1 MRRLGIAPGPDA
13 VAQLA
18 VAQQREAAAL
28 EAAKRAEIERRASF
42 SHPGGDLAGSLL
54 EEQGRQ
60 RAGREFEWRQ
70 AENARVRNLVD
81 EEAGR
86 MTIEGMSPPSLETE
100 SNARADASADAKR
113 ATEAEMRKLGLDPS
127 SPGAL
132 AAYLEKRGAV
142 LDADEEPG
150 ERDPET
156 VSYVPEPSIAGEER
170 GSFWDAATGAWKAHP
185 LVTHLGGL
193 LGADDDA
200 VEAEEAKVEAAKKA
214 AKTEEVIGIGGGLA
228 DVLSLED
235 QQRALEPAQT
245 LPPEA
250 PPEAPP
256 EVRIKTKKVPVF
268 NRDIVAAEDKIL
280 ADDKDVNLPASPARD
295 IQADWQERNEASE
308 EFFKGRFEALK
319 TNTANTKAEIGKI
332 KTAAQN
338 LLDFSKTGN
347 FPKNQREAVLTAWF
361 LRTGAAMLYGR
372 DKKGNVLSFA
382 ENIGRALEIYSE
394 VESEHK
400 EKYLTGLKD
409 SLNSQKAISELI
421 IAADTAEQAST
432 RALML
437 AKRADQLGNDKLA
450 ADWQRIALQQQK
462 LVNDAYS
469 AKVNATI
476 AKQQADAQ
484 TLAAQRPTTATIQDG
499 RLLAIQSSIYQQAV
513 AIEDTV
519 ASNAMLEKYFIISN
533 GEVVYGAK
541 GLPLAREDAFMPLYK
556 QDPILSRASA
566 GGITPYQTF
575 GLGSRVSDAESD
587 AQTSYGSFSEKG
599 DFSGAEYIKAT
610 NVIKELEKRGFR
622 VKNEKG
628 EWVPWQEGINK
639 QAEIPQDLFIKVYY
653 EMNHRAEIGPG
664 QLLEDSYNRVAGAS
678 IPQAGG
684 QDTGQRPLDIFDR

>member
-1 MRRLGIAPGPDA
+1 MIPKDDPLARGPERAASRRQRSEFDVNIPGY
-13 VAQLA
+13 
-18 VAQQREAAAL
+18 
-28 EAAKRAEIERRASF
+28 
-42 SHPGGDLAGSLL
+42 
-54 EEQGRQ
+54 EEQTGILS
-60 RAGREFEWRQ
+60 G
-70 AENARVRNLVD
+70 VGD
-81 EEAGR
+81 
-86 MTIEGMSPPSLETE
+86 P
-100 SNARADASADAKR
+100 SADANQKEPPFL
-113 ATEAEMRKLGLDPS
+113 TEAAPDF
-127 SPGAL
+127 
-132 AAYLEKRGAV
+132 
-142 LDADEEPG
+142 DE
-150 ERDPET
+150 
-156 VSYVPEPSIAGEER
+156 
-170 GSFWDAATGAWKAHP
+170 GSA
-185 LVTHLGGL
+185 
-193 LGADDDA
+193 
-200 VEAEEAKVEAAKKA
+200 
-214 AKTEEVIGIGGGLA
+214 IGMA
-228 DVLSLED
+228 
-235 QQRALEPAQT
+235 PP
-245 LPPEA
+245 PPEA
-250 PPEAPP
+250 
-256 EVRIKTKKVPVF
+256 RIKTEAPIFDQVT
-268 NRDIVAAEDKIL
+268 VAAENQIL
-280 ADDKDVNLPASPARD
+280 ADDKDVNLPASSTGD
-295 IQADWQERNEASE
+295 IQADWQKRNEASE
-308 EFFKGRFEALK
+308 EFFKGRFDALK
-319 TNTANTKAEIGKI
+319 TNTANTTAEIGKI

-347 FPKNQREAVLTAWF
+347 LPKNQREAVLTAWF

-400 EKYLTGLKD
+400 EEYLTGLKD

-437 AKRADQLGNDKLA
+437 AKRADQLGNDRLA
-450 ADWQRIALQQQK
+450 ADWQKIALQKQK
-462 LVNDAYS
+462 LVQDAYS

-484 TLAAQRPTTATIQDG
+484 TLAAQKPTAATIQDG
-499 RLLAIQSSIYQQAV
+499 RVLAIQSSIYQQAV
-513 AIEDTV
+513 AIEDTA

-541 GLPLAREDAFMPLYK
+541 GLPLAREDAFMNLYK

-566 GGITPYQTF
+566 GGITAYQTF

-622 VKNEKG
+622 VKNEEG

-653 EMNHRAEIGPG
+653 EMNHRAEIGQG
-664 QLLEDSYNRVAGAS
+664 QLLENSYNRVAGAS

-684 QDTGQRPLDIFDR
+684 QDTGQRPIEEF